1 MFSTLCIFRIVFV
14 VTFFAIQRLRVYHK
28 IQKFP
33 EITVPNS
40 NLLLRYRQIQESM
53 FINPICFIIQ
63 LPILCRLHSK
73 ITNLS
78 RKGTHKKLVT
88 ITLNKMKTHVKKRV
102 IQIHPSFPLF
112 YLKSFR
118 HICSSDFIVF
128 VGQHSFFKLTR
139 FKHLQKKTS
148 TFFSSLS
155 FLKNWVL
162 LTELLMQIYH
172 CKGFLKLTF

>member
-1 MFSTLCIFRIVFV
+1 
-14 VTFFAIQRLRVYHK
+14 
-28 IQKFP
+28 
-33 EITVPNS
+33 
-40 NLLLRYRQIQESM
+40 
-53 FINPICFIIQ
+53 
-63 LPILCRLHSK
+63 
-73 ITNLS
+73 
-78 RKGTHKKLVT
+78 
-88 ITLNKMKTHVKKRV
+88 MKTHVKKRV

-172 CKGFLKLTF
+172 CKGFLKLTFWTLAMHQSADKCWKPQDLRRTKKKKKKKKLISNDNFPLRCPNIIHYYQQKTLWGQLFQHSKTAQSNVTLGSKPCTSVFPNTT

>member
-1 MFSTLCIFRIVFV
+1 M
-14 VTFFAIQRLRVYHK
+14 
-28 IQKFP
+28 
-33 EITVPNS
+33 
-40 NLLLRYRQIQESM
+40 
-53 FINPICFIIQ
+53 
-63 LPILCRLHSK
+63 
-73 ITNLS
+73 
-78 RKGTHKKLVT
+78 T

-172 CKGFLKLTF
+172 CKGFLKLTFWTLAMHQSADKCWKPQDLRRTKEKKKKKRLISDDNFPLRCPNIIYYYQQQTLWGQLFQHSKTAQSNGLKPCTSVFPNTT

>member
-1 MFSTLCIFRIVFV
+1 
-14 VTFFAIQRLRVYHK
+14 
-28 IQKFP
+28 
-33 EITVPNS
+33 
-40 NLLLRYRQIQESM
+40 M

-63 LPILCRLHSK
+63 LPILCWLHSK

-172 CKGFLKLTF
+172 CKGFLKLTFWTLAMHQSTDKCWKPQDLRRTKKKNRKKNWSLMITSL